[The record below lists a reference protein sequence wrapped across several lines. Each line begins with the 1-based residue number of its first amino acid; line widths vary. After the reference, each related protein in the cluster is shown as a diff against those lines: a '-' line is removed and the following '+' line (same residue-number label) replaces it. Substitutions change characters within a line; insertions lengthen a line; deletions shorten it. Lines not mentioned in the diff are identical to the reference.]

1 MNRHADFL
9 PGEAGFLL
17 GLLQEVGGLKEFFVL
32 FFSSVEAFYIMCVCR
47 DHSCEK
53 NLNVSAYVL
62 CSDILSQFNSISLY

>member
-17 GLLQEVGGLKEFFVL
+17 GLLQEVGGLKEFFL
-32 FFSSVEAFYIMCVCR
+32 FSFFSFLYYVCR
-47 DHSCEK
+47 DHSCGK

-62 CSDILSQFNSISLY
+62 CSNI